1 MLEKK
6 VKFVNLASMNR
17 VRVGIRQPDRG
28 KVMKTLRSV
37 AAALLLALAPAA
49 ASAASID
56 LAANGYQLEGSSW
69 SYDPT
74 DVALISDGVGGLSL
88 FATDA
93 ATFGLDASLT
103 SFDVTDASQFVFL
116 FGGLGADFATA
127 MGASAI
133 GGDANTIELLFEGVS
148 GFGSFAALDGGA
160 LLATLTFS
168 ITSGGQDGMTGTGVL
183 SFAQLED
190 LPDVG
195 VVPLPA
201 GGLLLISGL
210 GAAVA
215 LRRRKARA

>member
-6 VKFVNLASMNR
+6 VKFVNLASLNR
-17 VRVGIRQPDRG
+17 MRVGIRQPDRG

-37 AAALLLALAPAA
+37 AAALLLALTPVA

-74 DVALISDGVGGLSL
+74 DVVLISDGLGGLSL
-88 FATDA
+88 FATDV

-103 SFDVTDASQFVFL
+103 SFDVTDASQFSFL
-116 FGGLGADFATA
+116 FGGQGADFATA
-127 MGASAI
+127 TGASVI
-133 GGDANTIELLFEGVS
+133 GGDSNAIELLFEGVS
-148 GFGSFAALDGGA
+148 GYGSLAALDGGA

-168 ITSGGQDGMTGTGVL
+168 ITSGGPDGMSGTGVL

-215 LRRRKARA
+215 LRRRKARG